1 MKELLKFITCGSVDD
16 GKSTLIGHM
25 LYDAKLLFAD
35 QKQSLLMD
43 SKIGSRGGE
52 IDYSLLLDG
61 LMAEREQG
69 ITIDVAYRYFTTE
82 HRSFIVAD
90 TPGHEEYTRNMAVGA
105 SFADLAVILIDASQG
120 ILIQTKRH
128 ARICAMMGIR
138 YFVFALNKMDLVG
151 YDEGVFREITDQVE
165 ELSEE
170 LELHNVKVIPVSAT
184 EGDNVTI
191 KSEHMP
197 WYDGET
203 LLSWLEQVDVTAEE
217 EEGFVLPIQRVCRP
231 DRTFRGFA
239 GQIESGEIAV
249 GDTVTVLP
257 GNEEARV
264 QQLLRTD
271 QEAEKASAGMAVTV
285 CLDREIDVS
294 RGSVM
299 IRGTSLSVTGMLTA
313 NLLWMDDEELVEG
326 KSYLMKLGTQRVPA
340 TVMRISYRV
349 DVNTGDHIPAK
360 SIKKNEIAK
369 CDIALSRPI
378 PFDAFNSHRA
388 MGEFILID
396 RVSNMTSA
404 CGTVLHSLRRSENVV
419 MQELDITRQ
428 IRAQRLGQ
436 QPKTIWFTGLS
447 GAGKSTLANAIEKE
461 LTVRGRHT
469 MLLDGDNIRLGINK
483 NLGFTEKDRIENI
496 RRVSEVA
503 KLMNDAGLIVLTAF
517 ISPYRA
523 DRRRARQIIGDD
535 DFIEVY
541 VSTPIEECEKR
552 DVKGLYKKARDGEIP
567 NFTGV
572 NAPYEAPEQP
582 EITIDTSRQPLDETV
597 ALLMQKLEQYL

>member
-1 MKELLKFITCGSVDD
+1 M
-16 GKSTLIGHM
+16 
-25 LYDAKLLFAD
+25 
-35 QKQSLLMD
+35 
-43 SKIGSRGGE
+43 
-52 IDYSLLLDG
+52 
-61 LMAEREQG
+61 
-69 ITIDVAYRYFTTE
+69 
-82 HRSFIVAD
+82 
-90 TPGHEEYTRNMAVGA
+90 
-105 SFADLAVILIDASQG
+105 
-120 ILIQTKRH
+120 
-128 ARICAMMGIR
+128 
-138 YFVFALNKMDLVG
+138 
-151 YDEGVFREITDQVE
+151 
-165 ELSEE
+165 
-170 LELHNVKVIPVSAT
+170 
-184 EGDNVTI
+184 
-191 KSEHMP
+191 
-197 WYDGET
+197 
-203 LLSWLEQVDVTAEE
+203 
-217 EEGFVLPIQRVCRP
+217 
-231 DRTFRGFA
+231 
-239 GQIESGEIAV
+239 
-249 GDTVTVLP
+249 
-257 GNEEARV
+257 
-264 QQLLRTD
+264 
-271 QEAEKASAGMAVTV
+271 
-285 CLDREIDVS
+285 
-294 RGSVM
+294 
-299 IRGTSLSVTGMLTA
+299 
-313 NLLWMDDEELVEG
+313 
-326 KSYLMKLGTQRVPA
+326 
-340 TVMRISYRV
+340 MRISYRV

-404 CGTVLHSLRRSENVV
+404 CGTVLHPLRRSENVV
-419 MQELDITRQ
+419 LQELDITRQ